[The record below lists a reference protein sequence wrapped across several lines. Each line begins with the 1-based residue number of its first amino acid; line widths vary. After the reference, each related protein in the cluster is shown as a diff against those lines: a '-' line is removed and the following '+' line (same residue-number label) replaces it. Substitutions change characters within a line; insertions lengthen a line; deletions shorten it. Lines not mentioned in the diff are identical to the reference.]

1 MKMFFRMLCGGMTDF
16 SGLFPSA
23 RGGLLCVQPALA
35 STHPVRCDTN
45 KADYTTVHLTSR

>member
-1 MKMFFRMLCGGMTDF
+1 MKMFFLTLCGGMTDF

-35 STHPVRCDTN
+35 STRQLDVIPTRL
-45 KADYTTVHLTSR
+45 TTQQSI